1 MSAHYAAVASDRAS
15 GSRRVCATLQKHI
28 GQGASVS
35 GFVQRLKERKLVQWA
50 IAYVAAGFALLQGID
65 IVAQRFGWPESIERA
80 LIVALAIGFFVTIV
94 LAWYHGERGAQSVTG
109 TELLILTL
117 LLAIGGGALWKFA
130 GAEKEMGSESFS
142 GSHAAVHG
150 KPQRPENDS
159 DTISAPH
166 KSIAVLPFTDLSPT
180 HDQEY
185 FSDGMA
191 EEILNALAKVKD
203 LKVAGR
209 TSSFSFK
216 GKNDDLRVI
225 GKALTVA
232 NVLEGSVRKQ
242 GEKVRITAQLIQAED
257 GYHLWSETYDGDLSD
272 VFALQERIARAVTD
286 QLKLVLE
293 GEQQHRLVA
302 VPTRDAEAYSLYLQ
316 ASGIFNRREGPR
328 FAEAI
333 GELEQALKLDPKFA
347 RAHARL
353 AAIHALEPVYVPD
366 AAASSFAAAER
377 EAALASEL
385 DPTLAEP
392 YAALSITYGQRSR
405 YVDSRAAMEHALAL
419 DPDDINT
426 SFWAGVTYINTGYTA
441 KGCEQLDRV
450 LAIDPLLPNALLW
463 RGIQYVHAG
472 DIDRAEVLLRRAAD
486 VGLLHVGIGLNL
498 VFAARGNTA
507 EAIKSL
513 ADGLRVLGAGLPAD
527 LPETIAQGIYGDAAA
542 RERALAEIGFYLA
555 KRPEALSGSIPYS
568 LLRLGDYA
576 QAIALITER
585 VSTNIAT
592 FFHIFWSPSGRAVR
606 AIPAFKA
613 FVEKTGL
620 TALWDKY
627 GAPDACRRVAIGNYD
642 CASETAA
649 KP

>member
-1 MSAHYAAVASDRAS
+1 M
-15 GSRRVCATLQKHI
+15 
-28 GQGASVS
+28 S

-80 LIVALAIGFFVTIV
+80 LIVALAVGFFVTIV
-94 LAWYHGERGAQSVTG
+94 LAWYHGERGAQRVSG
-109 TELLILTL
+109 TELMIIAL

-130 GAEKEMGSESFS
+130 GAEKTEMGSESFS
-142 GSHAAVHG
+142 GVHAPTLGNA
-150 KPQRPENDS
+150 RRSENDS
-159 DTISAPH
+159 DPISVSAPH

-293 GEQQHRLVA
+293 GEQQQRLVS
-302 VPTRDAEAYSLYLQ
+302 TGTSNAEAYSLYLQ
-316 ASGIFNRREGPR
+316 ATGIFNRREGTR

-333 GELEQALKLDPKFA
+333 GELDQALKLDPNYA
-347 RAHARL
+347 RAHSRL
-353 AAIHALEPVYVPD
+353 AAIHALEPIYAPE
-366 AAASSFAAAER
+366 AT
-377 EAALASEL
+377 EAALAAVEHEATLAIQL
-385 DPTLAEP
+385 DPALAEP
-392 YAALSITYGQRSR
+392 HAALGIAYDQRNR
-405 YVDSRAAMEHALAL
+405 YLDGRAAMERALSL
-419 DPDDINT
+419 DPDDITAN
-426 SFWAGVTYINTGYTA
+426 FWAGVEYIDNGYTA
-441 KGCEQLDRV
+441 KGCAQFDRV

-463 RGIQYVHAG
+463 RGIEYVYAG
-472 DIDRAEVLLRRAAD
+472 NLDRGQVLLQRAGD
-486 VGLLHVGIGLNL
+486 VGLAHVGVGLHL
-498 VFAARGNTA
+498 LSDARGQFA
-507 EAIKSL
+507 EAAKQLLAGMRVLDAGFPVDSLPLL
-513 ADGLRVLGAGLPAD
+513 ADGV
-527 LPETIAQGIYGDAAA
+527 YGDAAA
-542 RERALAEIGFYLA
+542 RSKALAAIEEFVATKPKMLPGVVPYALLLMHENRRALVLLSQYGISNGARFYHL
-555 KRPEALSGSIPYS
+555 
-568 LLRLGDYA
+568 
-576 QAIALITER
+576 
-585 VSTNIAT
+585 V
-592 FFHIFWSPSGRAVR
+592 WSPHGISLRALPEFADFAR
-606 AIPAFKA
+606 HIGWT
-613 FVEKTGL
+613 E
-620 TALWDKY
+620 LWDKY
-627 GAPDACRRVAIGNYD
+627 GAPDACRRVAPGNYD
-642 CASETAA
+642 CSGGTAT